1 MKIDARAVR
10 AEKKTL
16 KTKLDVFRGCLKRLH
31 RAETEANNEA
41 FAEAYEALDEERDS
55 ADLMIRMGNSQGTDT
70 RDLTDLWRETKGVMD
85 ETFIMKGVK
94 GFGKEGGGSKPKGKR
109 EEKESEEEEEEEEE
123 EDEESSDED
132 ERVRNKVKSEVKKV
146 RKDTEVERDRKK
158 GMGNDDSDEEESSS
172 DESKGSFQTVIESL
186 SKKKGD
192 MRKTQG
198 TKGKEREGEEEEEE
212 EKKSRSS
219 SGSSKK
225 STTKKREGKRME
237 LELERRKEE
246 VRHMERMI
254 EMNKKEVEIEE
265 EEEEEERRSSS
276 KGSSKTT
283 KVKKETKP
291 KKTGGKKLPK
301 ESSKEERKERISK
314 WIDGTKKKNREEDD
328 VRSMIESLS
337 ATTAAI
343 LRHHAVE
350 GKGEKEKTNQPSMLE
365 AIKIVERHRPKEKF
379 TGANRSIDFEDHVRQ
394 FRKAV
399 DVPGLPASYKLAE
412 LTEWFDGLARMQ
424 IRRFL
429 RRDDHQVALEEAL
442 EKLELEHGARM
453 TSAEEML
460 EDLMTGGKLEYS
472 DAIGLSQLVSG
483 IEEKYALAEE
493 TGRDAEFGRANVWKL
508 ILDKKVPHLRAKWA
522 VELGRA
528 KKRKEKEVKFE
539 SFIDFLNDQK
549 INAMEWW
556 SLKGVEEREEGK
568 GSEDGATKAGKKQ
581 GGKDEK
587 EKDGKRK
594 EEGKGSGMNSGN
606 SGMGGGGDRRTGG
619 GEPSGGWTRPFEQ
632 GNGWQTTG
640 SGWNEPNGSGWK
652 VNNGNGWNGGQNGW
666 QKANGSGNGNGSGSG
681 NGGSEWPR
689 VGESGSRQ
697 GGSSNGGSGGSGGM
711 GGASGGSGSGG
722 IGNSGTTYIGSAVR
736 GNSNCKICG
745 FPHFMN
751 ECPTFLKMNP
761 NERFEFCAQRRV
773 CTKCTR
779 GVHPVAECRYNGK
792 CWTCQ
797 GEHHSL
803 IHGEKVLEAEKK
815 MTVTNASIAA
825 T

>member
-1 MKIDARAVR
+1 MPIRVDSRAVR
-10 AEKKTL
+10 AERKTL
-16 KTKLDVFRGCLKRLH
+16 KSKLDIYRGCLKRLH
-31 RAETEANNEA
+31 KGESEANNEA
-41 FAEAYEALDEERDS
+41 FAEAFEDLDEERDS
-55 ADLMIRMGNSQGTDT
+55 AELMIKVGNGQGTDT
-70 RDLTDLWRETKGVMD
+70 RELVTLVKEVKGVME
-85 ETFIMKGVK
+85 ETFIMKGTK
-94 GFGKEGGGSKPKGKR
+94 GFGKEGGGSRPKGRR
-109 EEKESEEEEEEEEE
+109 EVEESEEEESEEEEEEEEE
-123 EDEESSDED
+123 ESDDEVEKD
-132 ERVRNKVKSEVKKV
+132 RNRVKSVVK
-146 RKDTEVERDRKK
+146 RAGNNSQVEKE
-158 GMGNDDSDEEESSS
+158 SDGQESSS
-172 DESKGSFQTVIESL
+172 EGSMATGMESL
-186 SKKKGD
+186 PKKNLD
-192 MRKTQG
+192 VRRKQG
-198 TKGKEREGEEEEEE
+198 TKEKEKEEEEEEEEE

-225 STTKKREGKRME
+225 SITKKREGRRMK

-254 EMNKKEVEIEE
+254 EMNEKEVEIEE
-265 EEEEEERRSSS
+265 EEEEEEERKSSS
-276 KGSSKTT
+276 KSSSGTIR
-283 KVKKETKP
+283 VKKEVKP

-301 ESSKEERKERISK
+301 ESSKEERKERITK
-314 WIDGTKKKNREEDD
+314 WIDGTKKKKREEED
-328 VRSMIESLS
+328 VKSMIESLS

-343 LRHHAVE
+343 LRHHTVE
-350 GKGEKEKTNQPSMLE
+350 GKGEKGKANRPSMLE

-460 EDLMTGGKLEYS
+460 EDLLTGGKLEYS

-483 IEEKYALAEE
+483 IEEKFALAEE
-493 TGRDAEFGRANVWKL
+493 TGRDAEFGRAHVWKL
-508 ILDKKVPHLRAKWA
+508 VLDRKVPHLRAKWA
-522 VELGRA
+522 MELGKA

-539 SFIDFLNDQK
+539 KFIEFLNDQK

-556 SLKGVEEREEGK
+556 NLKGVEE
-568 GSEDGATKAGKKQ
+568 
-581 GGKDEK
+581 EK
-587 EKDGKRK
+587 EKEEKRK
-594 EEGKGSGMNSGN
+594 EEAKGSGTSNGN
-606 SGMGGGGDRRTGG
+606 SGMGGGTDRRAGG
-619 GEPSGGWTRPFEQ
+619 GVPNGGWTRPFEQ

-640 SGWNEPNGSGWK
+640 SGWTGDSGSGW
-652 VNNGNGWNGGQNGW
+652 NNGQKGWH
-666 QKANGSGNGNGSGSG
+666 KVNGSGNGNGNGNG
-681 NGGSEWPR
+681 NGGSGWPR
-689 VGESGSRQ
+689 VGESGTRQ
-697 GGSSNGGSGGSGGM
+697 GGISNGGSGGNGGT
-711 GGASGGSGSGG
+711 GGVNGSNGNGGNGS
-722 IGNSGTTYIGSAVR
+722 SGTTYIGSAVR

-745 FPHFMN
+745 CPHFMN
-751 ECPTFLKMNP
+751 DCPTFLRMSP
-761 NERFEFCAQRRV
+761 DERFEFCVQRRV

-803 IHGEKVLEAEKK
+803 VHGEKVLEAEKK
-815 MTVTNASIAA
+815 TPVTNASIAA